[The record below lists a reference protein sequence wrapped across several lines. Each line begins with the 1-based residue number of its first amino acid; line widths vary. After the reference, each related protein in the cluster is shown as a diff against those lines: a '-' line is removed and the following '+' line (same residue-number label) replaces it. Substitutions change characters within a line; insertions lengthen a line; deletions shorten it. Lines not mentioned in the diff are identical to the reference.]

1 MRFKTL
7 CAFSCALVAIAACS
21 GDKPSDGGRIN
32 GPGSGSGGHGIGA
45 TNSGSGGKIG
55 GGFGQQPGTIP
66 GSGTSGTSGMM
77 PGAGADACAMANV
90 HTNRTTPII
99 TFVIDGSGSMCADF
113 GGGMTRWQSLR
124 TALLDPMKGLI
135 YRLQASVYFGM
146 LLYDGTI
153 DFTALSMS
161 TDQSPSPACS
171 GMYLQ
176 DKAMGDCPQL
186 IGVPNNLNNAMAID
200 MMYPATELGGSTP
213 TDKAMTSAVDILL
226 MNNMNNPDA
235 VALPQYIILATDGQ
249 PNDIC
254 VGGMGGDGSAQRAGV
269 IAQVDRA
276 AQANIKTFVISTA
289 GGDAMLE
296 AHLDE
301 VAKHGDPTNPMAH
314 SFSPMNPDDLV
325 NTLAAL
331 LGGAIGCDVVL
342 EGKVT
347 KGGECRGFVEWNGNK
362 LPCCQQS
369 DATMAWT
376 CNDMPANPADGWF
389 LKDASTVEL
398 VGQTCTN
405 FLVTNDVSLRAGFP
419 CDVFV
424 PE

>member
-1 MRFKTL
+1 
-7 CAFSCALVAIAACS
+7 VAIAAGCS
-21 GDKPSDGGRIN
+21 GDKPDGGGRPT
-32 GPGSGSGGHGIGA
+32 GLGSGSGGRPAGA
-45 TNSGSGGKIG
+45 GNGSGTG
-55 GGFGQQPGTIP
+55 GSSGGMFGMQPGTIN
-66 GSGTSGTSGMM
+66 GGAGTAMM

-124 TALLDPMKGLI
+124 TALLDPTNGLI
-135 YRLQASVYFGM
+135 YKLQASVYFGM
-146 LLYDGTI
+146 LIYDGTI
-153 DFTALSMS
+153 DFAALTMA
-161 TDQSPSPACS
+161 TEQSPSPACS
-171 GMYLQ
+171 GMYL
-176 DKAMGDCPQL
+176 DMKAEGDCPQL
-186 IGVPNNLNNAMAID
+186 IGVPNNLNNAMALD
-200 MMYPATELGGSTP
+200 MAFPQTELGGSTP
-213 TDKAMTSAVDILL
+213 TDKAMTAAVDIML

-254 VGGMGGDGSAQRAGV
+254 VGGLGGDGSAQRAGV

-289 GGDAMLE
+289 GGDANLE

-301 VAKHGDPTNPMAH
+301 VAKHGDPTNPNAH
-314 SFSPMNPDDLV
+314 SFSPMNPDELV

-331 LGGAIGCDVVL
+331 LGGAIGCDIVL

-369 DATMAWT
+369 DATMNWT

-389 LKDASTVEL
+389 LKDESTVEL
-398 VGQTCTN
+398 VGTTCTN
-405 FLVTNDVSLRAGFP
+405 FLITNDVLVRAGFP